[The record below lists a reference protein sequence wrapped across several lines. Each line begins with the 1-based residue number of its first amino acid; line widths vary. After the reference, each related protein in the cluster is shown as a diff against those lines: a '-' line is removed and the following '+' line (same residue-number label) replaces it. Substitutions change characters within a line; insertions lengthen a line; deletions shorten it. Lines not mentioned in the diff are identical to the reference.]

1 MHDLRSNGL
10 AAYALKRGGTIHPLI
25 VPKDTLGN
33 ETGIMNPS
41 IFQHKEK
48 LYCNIR
54 HINYILYHS
63 ETKQFPHS
71 WGPLVYIHPEN
82 DVSLSTHNVM
92 CELDSNLKV
101 INSHRVKM
109 TLDTKP
115 TWNFIGLEDARLFNW
130 ENRMFLCGVRR
141 DCYDDKGKGRME
153 MCEIELVDGIWTEIS
168 RNPIPA
174 PDGDASYC
182 EKNWMPVLDEPWHFV
197 KWTNP
202 TQVAKFNITDGTC
215 ETAHLDKEKKYS
227 FPRDLRG
234 GTQVIRINENQ
245 RMCITH
251 ETTLHRDSF
260 GRKDGDYRHRVIVW
274 DNDWNI
280 IHASKD
286 FYFMGAHYDAVTN
299 NNYVIEFATGI
310 AFIDDNILISFG
322 LVDNASYVLKM
333 PQKIFFDFVA
343 KDKL

>member
-25 VPKDTLGN
+25 IPKDTLGN

-182 EKNWMPVLDEPWHFV
+182 EKNWMPIIDKPWHYV
-197 KWTNP
+197 KWSNP
-202 TQVAKFNITDGTC
+202 TEVVVVDKDNIIRTDQYSKWISSKQV
-215 ETAHLDKEKKYS
+215 HLKQYT
-227 FPRDLRG
+227 PMPHDLRG
-234 GTQVIRINENQ
+234 GSQIIKFGEYNVAL
-245 RMCITH
+245 TH
-251 ETTLHRDSF
+251 EVNLFESDV
-260 GRKDGDYRHRVIVW
+260 GRKDGKYFHRFIVW
-274 DNDWNI
+274 DNDYNI
-280 IHASKD
+280 I
-286 FYFMGAHYDAVTN
+286 
-299 NNYVIEFATGI
+299 NYSDMFWILGGHIEFSTGMCY
-310 AFIDDNILISFG
+310 DNNGDVLITFG
-322 LVDNASYVLKM
+322 FQDNAAYVLRIPQKALVDFINAN
-333 PQKIFFDFVA
+333 
-343 KDKL
+343 